1 MPKPS
6 SDLAHSFMISRSESE
21 PITMETSGLLK
32 LSLLFFYQRTGA
44 DIFAVIHS
52 FEADL
57 SGRFIS
63 AIERYPEIT
72 RASGDSEY
80 PSAGSDE
87 IISAFAGARVEHLH
101 SFDLR
106 SFFQSGDDFAG
117 LKDVG
122 ISAGGDNHT
131 SGRVG

>member
-57 SGRFIS
+57 SGGFVS
-63 AIERYPEIT
+63 AIKRDPEVA
-72 RASGDSEY
+72 RSRGDSENA
-80 PSAGSDE
+80 SAGSNKVV
-87 IISAFAGARVEHLH
+87 AALAGAGVKHLH
-101 SFDLR
+101 TF
-106 SFFQSGDDFAG
+106 
-117 LKDVG
+117 
-122 ISAGGDNHT
+122 
-131 SGRVG
+131 

>member
-1 MPKPS
+1 MMTLIPRPAASLANFAVLRGARCAEVTSISYAIPKPS

-57 SGRFIS
+57 PGRFIS
-63 AIERYPEIT
+63 AIKRDPEVT
-72 RASGDSEY
+72 RPRGDSEHA
-80 PSAGSDE
+80 PTRGDEVVPPLTGS
-87 IISAFAGARVEHLH
+87 G
-101 SFDLR
+101 
-106 SFFQSGDDFAG
+106 
-117 LKDVG
+117 
-122 ISAGGDNHT
+122 
-131 SGRVG
+131 

>member
-57 SGRFIS
+57 PGRFIS
-63 AIERYPEIT
+63 AIKRDPEVT
-72 RASGDSEY
+72 RPRGDSEHA
-80 PSAGSDE
+80 PTRGDEVVPPLTGSGVKD
-87 IISAFAGARVEHLH
+87 LH
-101 SFDLR
+101 SLNLR
-106 SFFQSGDDFAG
+106 SFVQSADHFTG
-117 LKDVG
+117 LEHVG
-122 ISAGGDNHT
+122 VSAGCDHDAG
-131 SGRVG
+131 GRVG